1 MAVAEG
7 HDLVAFQLLVPVEAD
22 VVTALLGSCCRAIP
36 VDDGDIKKLVLVKF
50 QYGALKNGVD
60 AAIGFPSSPSTI
72 DARVVD
78 LGTTFAILVDRQLLP
93 LTAQIEQVQNV
104 VEDLEQTQLR
114 CRPTAADGKVWQ
126 DKLLEQCE
134 TQLRGNRLPTMASS
148 HSSPPENRI
157 LSDLGAA
164 AENPAS
170 RRLSGKF
177 GALEKHT
184 TNSRPKAR
192 RHDDIRA
199 QSPAAR
205 WACVWNRIRG
215 HWSCHAPVSR
225 LRPGSAPRGP
235 RKRAL
240 AVPDYAPSSAK
251 PWDCKTSGHQ

>member
-78 LGTTFAILVDRQLLP
+78 HGTTFAILVDRQLLP

-126 DKLLEQCE
+126 DKLLEKCE

-177 GALEKHT
+177 GALEKRT
-184 TNSRPKAR
+184 TSCQRSAR
-192 RHDDIRA
+192 RLTLI
-199 QSPAAR
+199 
-205 WACVWNRIRG
+205 C
-215 HWSCHAPVSR
+215 
-225 LRPGSAPRGP
+225 
-235 RKRAL
+235 AL
-240 AVPDYAPSSAK
+240 AMANRADVG
-251 PWDCKTSGHQ
+251 TGETLTL

>member
-177 GALEKHT
+177 GALEKRT
-184 TNSRPKAR
+184 TSCEEAADELVGIQCHRFLLATATIILPLEAYLAILNIEDAIVGNG
-192 RHDDIRA
+192 DAVCIAADIR
-199 QSPAAR
+199 QD
-205 WACVWNRIRG
+205 
-215 HWSCHAPVSR
+215 
-225 LRPGSAPRGP
+225 L
-235 RKRAL
+235 L
-240 AVPDYAPSSAK
+240 
-251 PWDCKTSGHQ
+251 

>member
-148 HSSPPENRI
+148 NSSPPENRI

-177 GALEKHT
+177 GALEKRT
-184 TNSRPKAR
+184 TSCLFQIPALVLRQDGLLGELKQALLNRLMAAEFD
-192 RHDDIRA
+192 HHMA
-199 QSPAAR
+199 QGSMQTRGVHYKIAA
-205 WACVWNRIRG
+205 V
-215 HWSCHAPVSR
+215 
-225 LRPGSAPRGP
+225 
-235 RKRAL
+235 
-240 AVPDYAPSSAK
+240 
-251 PWDCKTSGHQ
+251 